1 MSHLFL
7 AFIKQLQHIDQ
18 PQNGI
23 THQSVKRHH
32 PILKQKAL
40 RMHNVKE
47 TWSTL
52 KKFKAKT
59 EHIMSIAPK
68 IREWGW
74 APQISPS
81 LRKQN
86 TTDKSMDCVK
96 VFLTGTLS
104 GLGSMSTGQKEIVGQ
119 ISLRK
124 TMLILLC

>member
-1 MSHLFL
+1 MGV
-7 AFIKQLQHIDQ
+7 IDQ

-81 LRKQN
+81 LRK
-86 TTDKSMDCVK
+86 
-96 VFLTGTLS
+96 
-104 GLGSMSTGQKEIVGQ
+104 
-119 ISLRK
+119 
-124 TMLILLC
+124 